1 MDDSGRRRQQ
11 WRNHPSSSLTGP
23 TRSRSQ
29 KLSSN
34 PAKTTHSSNFI
45 PRSTTTTGTTP
56 DNTKNP
62 GYVPKWKSETN
73 ANKQQE
79 VEKEAGDDVG
89 SIVGTCLFMCPEP
102 YHLSMSKRQMTRSI
116 RQDLSMQNIVNDR
129 AIHMYEK
136 MVKFHVVSHHRLQN
150 CGSSSMSSLQYL
162 NMEQLTKTLA
172 SLYILYE
179 ANRSSNSIYENE
191 AEFRSLYVLLHLD
204 SKRQQTEE
212 SLSFWFCRVPP
223 IVMKSKE
230 MHFARQVLRF
240 YRMGNYRS
248 FLCTVSAE
256 ASYLQYCVIEPYVNE
271 IRALAVSYINNCCY
285 KFHPYPLEQL
295 SKLLMMKESDAE
307 SFCHACSLETLTDD
321 GGNKLLPTK
330 QTTFSIPKG
339 SFQSYSLL
347 GLQQ

>member
-89 SIVGTCLFMCPEP
+89 SIVGTCLFMCPEGERAQRERQRDLAVFERLNGDP
-102 YHLSMSKRQMTRSI
+102 RKTSPALAVKKFCRTISLKYVQASDVRPLSVLEDTLNYLLNLLDSSEHPFEVVHDFIFDRTRSI

-271 IRALAVSYINNCCY
+271 C
-285 KFHPYPLEQL
+285 
-295 SKLLMMKESDAE
+295 
-307 SFCHACSLETLTDD
+307 
-321 GGNKLLPTK
+321 
-330 QTTFSIPKG
+330 
-339 SFQSYSLL
+339 
-347 GLQQ
+347 

>member
-89 SIVGTCLFMCPEP
+89 SIVGTCLFMCPEGERAQRE
-102 YHLSMSKRQMTRSI
+102 RQR
-116 RQDLSMQNIVNDR
+116 DLAVFERLNGDPRKTSPALAV
-129 AIHMYEK
+129 K
-136 MVKFHVVSHHRLQN
+136 KVKFHVVSHHRLQN